1 MSGHRIVM
9 LKAYDAMFA
18 GYAAASDVDILLVGD
33 SLGMVSFRG
42 TWTPYQSPLM
52 TLLTTLRA

>member
-1 MSGHRIVM
+1 M

-42 TWTPYQSPLM
+42 TWTPYQSPLT